1 MEDAD
6 PLPIEWKV
14 YYTARENRNRAV
26 RIMNNPLQ
34 KKIAVI
40 GAGSRGTTLAILL
53 ADKGYHV
60 KLWVYEPDLA
70 EEMQKN
76 RENKIYLPG
85 HRLSDN
91 IIVTSIIKDAVKD
104 AGKLVFVV
112 PSHVARGVIKELAHS
127 LSDNIL

>member
-1 MEDAD
+1 MKQSTSE
-6 PLPIEWKV
+6 
-14 YYTARENRNRAV
+14 
-26 RIMNNPLQ
+26 
-34 KKIAVI
+34 KIAVI
-40 GAGSRGTTLAILL
+40 GAGSWGTTLAILL

-104 AGKLVFVV
+104 AGVLVFVV

-127 LSDNIL
+127 LSDNIIIVSAAKGIENDTLMLMSDIFKEALP